1 MALILFGA
9 TACNVTAQAPTPTAT
24 PIPPTATTAP
34 TETPEPTATNTPEPT
49 ATFTPDPTN
58 TPTETPEP
66 TDTPEPT
73 ATFTPEPT
81 ATPEVAIQDTALDVV
96 LNGIVHDYQRLNN
109 CGPVSTSMALSY
121 YGSTLTQY
129 DIAPVVKGG
138 PTDTNAAPHELSAY
152 VADQGFL
159 APVLYNGNPD
169 ILRALLSNGIPVIVE
184 QWLERPDDELTA
196 HYRVVKGYNTT
207 EGIWIVDDSYTG
219 PNRRYSE
226 ADFDRWW
233 IPFNR
238 VYMPVIRPD
247 QEPLVRAI
255 VGDIYDNP
263 QLMWEQTAARAET
276 ELATNEN
283 HYSWY
288 NLGEARYKLGN
299 LEGAISAFESSFT
312 YQYPYRLQWYIFT
325 YMEAYNAAGMHQR
338 VLDLTS
344 NYTQS
349 TVEEIFY
356 QRGVALEALGRTDE
370 ALQSYQQAATLNARL
385 TVAAEA
391 VARLGGN

>member
-1 MALILFGA
+1 
-9 TACNVTAQAPTPTAT
+9 
-24 PIPPTATTAP
+24 
-34 TETPEPTATNTPEPT
+34 
-49 ATFTPDPTN
+49 
-58 TPTETPEP
+58 
-66 TDTPEPT
+66 
-73 ATFTPEPT
+73 
-81 ATPEVAIQDTALDVV
+81 
-96 LNGIVHDYQRLNN
+96 
-109 CGPVSTSMALSY
+109 MALSY

-152 VADQGFL
+152 VADQGFV

-196 HYRVVKGYNTT
+196 HYRVVKGYDTT
-207 EGIWIVDDSYTG
+207 EGIWLVDDSYTG
-219 PNRRYSE
+219 PNRRYGE

-233 IPFNR
+233 IAFNR
-238 VYMPVIRPD
+238 VYLPVFRPE

-255 VGDIYDNP
+255 VGEVYDNP
-263 QLMWEQTAARAET
+263 QLMWEQIAVRAEA
-276 ELATNEN
+276 ELAINEN

-325 YMEAYNAAGMHQR
+325 YMEAYNEAGMHQR

-344 NYTQS
+344 DYTAS

-370 ALQSYQQAATLNARL
+370 ALQSYQQAVTLNARL
-385 TVAAEA
+385 QVAAEA
-391 VARLGGN
+391 AARLGG

>member
-9 TACNVTAQAPTPTAT
+9 TACNATAQAPTPTAT
-24 PIPPTATTAP
+24 LIPPTATAVP
-34 TETPEPTATNTPEPT
+34 SETPEPTATHTPEPT
-49 ATFTPDPTN
+49 ATATAEPTN
-58 TPTETPEP
+58 TPTETLEP

-73 ATFTPEPT
+73 ATFTPEAT
-81 ATPEVAIQDTALDVV
+81 ATPEVAIQPTALDVV

-169 ILRALLSNGIPVIVE
+169 ILRALISNGIPVIVE

-196 HYRVVKGYNTT
+196 HYRVVKGYNST
-207 EGIWIVDDSYTG
+207 EAIWIVDDSYTG

-255 VGDIYDNP
+255 VGEIYDNP
-263 QLMWEQTAARAET
+263 QLMWQQTADRALA
-276 ELATNEN
+276 ELDVTDNP
-283 HYSWY
+283 HSWY
-288 NLGEARYKLGN
+288 NLGEARFKLGE
-299 LEGAISAFESSFT
+299 LDGAISAFESSFT

-325 YMEAYNAAGMHQR
+325 YMEAYNEAGMHQR
-338 VLDLTS
+338 VLDLTAP
-344 NYTQS
+344 YAES

-356 QRGVALEALGRTDE
+356 QRGVALEALGRPDE
-370 ALQSYQQAATLNARL
+370 ALQSYQQAVTLNARL

-391 VARLGGN
+391 VARLGG